1 MIVCHCNHI
10 DHSSIE
16 KAADELLAVDPWRL
30 LTPGSV
36 YRALG
41 KRPRCG
47 GCLPLATSLI
57 HARCSRDASECREC
71 PLARMAE
78 ANDDD
83 ITIEAVIVAA
93 E

>member
-10 DHSSIE
+10 DHVAIE
-16 KAADELLAVDPWRL
+16 KATDDLLAVDPWRL

-41 KRPRCG
+41 MRPRCG

-57 HARCSRDASECREC
+57 HARCPSGGECRTC
-71 PLARMAE
+71 PLAHMAV
-78 ANDDD
+78 AQDDD
-83 ITIEAVIVAA
+83 VGFNGVMVAA